1 MAPLGNKDLTH
12 YHMLTGVG
20 TGLIE
25 ISHPP
30 EADDEGKTRGHV
42 RSKTPASRAVM
53 MLFKCIKPCFASLYR
68 GLQMCEI
75 YIKPRPFMRSLLI
88 FKGAHEIA
96 SLSWFFCVMTKEQ
109 EIKSKEISTK
119 KQDT

>member
-12 YHMLTGVG
+12 YHMVKGVG

-30 EADDEGKTRGHV
+30 EADDEGKQRGQCPAFCGE
-42 RSKTPASRAVM
+42 TPASRAVM

-68 GLQMCEI
+68 GLQMVKFI
-75 YIKPRPFMRSLLI
+75 LSLDLLC
-88 FKGAHEIA
+88 AP
-96 SLSWFFCVMTKEQ
+96 C
-109 EIKSKEISTK
+109 
-119 KQDT
+119 